1 MNHLHL
7 VIPVFDD
14 WPSLQMLVTEIDRL
28 AKDTGLKIAIT
39 VVNDGSIAPADPWAD
54 DLAALRHIQKLEL
67 IHLFTNMGHQRAI
80 AIGLCAAVEAD
91 DAEAIL
97 IMDADGE
104 DAPSAIPQFLEAA
117 RNSRDYCVVARRGRR
132 VESLT
137 FKASYRLYKLL
148 FRILTGKQI
157 NFGNFCLLS
166 RNYARRLVRVA
177 ELWNNL
183 PAAILRSR
191 LPIHSVQVDRAQRY
205 AGKSKMNLTSLVVHG
220 LSGISVYAE
229 TIFVRL
235 LISVLGLFGLS
246 VITILTVAVLRFFF
260 PLHATPGWATTVSFG
275 VTIILVQ
282 ALSLMLSFILMLL
295 NSRVQRSIIPFAE
308 YTAFIDYR
316 QELHAAPEDDRQA
329 TPTAEAVAVA
339 VEALLRP

>member
-14 WPSLQMLVTEIDRL
+14 WPSLQMLLTEIDRL
-28 AKDTGLKIAIT
+28 ADETGLRMAVT
-39 VVNDGSIAPADPWAD
+39 VVNDGSNTPADPWIPE
-54 DLAALRHIQKLEL
+54 LTALRHIEKLEL
-67 IHLFTNMGHQRAI
+67 LHLFTNMGHQRAI
-80 AIGLCAAVEAD
+80 AIGLCAAVEED
-91 DAEAIL
+91 DAEAIMIL
-97 IMDADGE
+97 DADGE
-104 DAPSAIPQFLEAA
+104 DSPAAIPKFLEAA
-117 RNSRDYCVVARRGRR
+117 RNSRDFCVVARRGKRI
-132 VESLT
+132 ESLT
-137 FKASYRLYKLL
+137 FKASYHLYKLL

-183 PAAILRSR
+183 PAAVLRSK
-191 LPIHSVQVDRAQRY
+191 LPIHSIEVDRTQRY

-246 VITILTVAVLRFFF
+246 AVTILTVAILRFFF

-275 VTIILVQ
+275 VIIILVQ
-282 ALSLMLSFILMLL
+282 ALSLTLSFILMLL

-308 YTAFIDYR
+308 YAAFIDCR
-316 QELHAAPEDDRQA
+316 QNLLGAPEDDRPISA
-329 TPTAEAVAVA
+329 SANAVAVA
-339 VEALLRP
+339 VEALLRR

>member
-14 WPSLQMLVTEIDRL
+14 WPSLQMLLTEIDRL
-28 AKDTGLKIAIT
+28 AEETGLRVAVT
-39 VVNDGSIAPADPWAD
+39 VVNDGSNAPPDPWIPEFAV
-54 DLAALRHIQKLEL
+54 LRHLEKLEL
-67 IHLFTNMGHQRAI
+67 IHLYTNMGHQRAI
-80 AIGLCAAVEAD
+80 AIGLCAAVEED
-91 DAEAIL
+91 DAEAIV

-117 RNSRDYCVVARRGRR
+117 RNSREFCVVARRGKR

-148 FRILTGKQI
+148 FRMLTGKQI

-166 RNYARRLVRVA
+166 RNYARCLVRVA

-183 PAAILRSR
+183 PAAILRSK
-191 LPIHSVQVDRAQRY
+191 LPIRSVEVDRAQRY

-246 VITILTVAVLRFFF
+246 AVTIVTVAILRFFF

-275 VTIILVQ
+275 VIIILVQ
-282 ALSLMLSFILMLL
+282 ALSLTVSFILMLL
-295 NSRVQRSIIPFAE
+295 NSRVQRSIIPFSE
-308 YTAFIDYR
+308 YSAFIDYR
-316 QELHAAPEDDRQA
+316 QDLRESSEDDRQV
-329 TPTAEAVAVA
+329 TPAAEAVAVA
-339 VEALLRP
+339 VEALLRR

>member
-14 WPSLQMLVTEIDRL
+14 WPSLQMLLAEIDRL
-28 AKDTGLKIAIT
+28 AEETGLRVAVT
-39 VVNDGSIAPADPWAD
+39 VVNDGSNAPPDPWIPEFAV
-54 DLAALRHIQKLEL
+54 LRHLEKLEL
-67 IHLFTNMGHQRAI
+67 IHLYTNMGHQRAI
-80 AIGLCAAVEAD
+80 AIGLCAAVEED
-91 DAEAIL
+91 DAEAIV

-104 DAPSAIPQFLEAA
+104 DAPSSIPQFLEAA
-117 RNSRDYCVVARRGRR
+117 RNSREFCVVARRGKR

-148 FRILTGKQI
+148 FRMLTGKQI

-183 PAAILRSR
+183 PAAILRSK
-191 LPIHSVQVDRAQRY
+191 LPIRSVEVDRAQRY

-246 VITILTVAVLRFFF
+246 AVTIVTVAILRFFF

-275 VTIILVQ
+275 VIIILVQ
-282 ALSLMLSFILMLL
+282 ALSLTVSFILMLL
-295 NSRVQRSIIPFAE
+295 NSRVQRSIIPFSE
-308 YTAFIDYR
+308 YSAFIDYR
-316 QELHAAPEDDRQA
+316 QDLHRAQEDLRA
-329 TPTAEAVAVA
+329 MPVGVGAV
-339 VEALLRP
+339 LHP

>member
-1 MNHLHL
+1 MEETGVKDLHL

-14 WPSLQMLVTEIDRL
+14 WPSLQMLLAEIDRL
-28 AKDTGLKIAIT
+28 ADETGLRMAIT
-39 VVNDGSIAPADPWAD
+39 VVNDGSNAPAAPWIPG
-54 DLAALRHIQKLEL
+54 LAALRHIEKLEL

-80 AIGLCAAVEAD
+80 AIGLCAAVEED
-91 DAEAIL
+91 DAEAIV

-104 DAPSAIPQFLEAA
+104 DSPSAIPQFLETA
-117 RNSRDYCVVARRGRR
+117 RSSRDYCVVARRGKR

-166 RNYARRLVRVA
+166 RNYARRLVHVA

-183 PAAILRSR
+183 PAAILRSK
-191 LPIHSVQVDRAQRY
+191 LPIRSIQIDRAQRY

-235 LISVLGLFGLS
+235 LMSAVLLFIAS
-246 VITILTVAVLRFFF
+246 AVTIFTVAVLRLFF

-282 ALSLMLSFILMLL
+282 ALSLTLSFILMLL
-295 NSRVQRSIIPFAE
+295 NSRVQRSINPFAE
-308 YTAFIDYR
+308 FTAFIDYR
-316 QELHAAPEDDRQA
+316 QDLHVSQEEPRCEMPIA
-329 TPTAEAVAVA
+329 AEA
-339 VEALLRP
+339 ALHH

>member
-14 WPSLQMLVTEIDRL
+14 WPSLQMLLTEIDRL
-28 AKDTGLKIAIT
+28 ADETGLRMAVT
-39 VVNDGSIAPADPWAD
+39 VVNDGSNTPADPWIPE
-54 DLAALRHIQKLEL
+54 LAALRHIEKLEL
-67 IHLFTNMGHQRAI
+67 LHLFTNMGHQRAI
-80 AIGLCAAVEAD
+80 AIGLCAAVEED
-91 DAEAIL
+91 DAEAIMIL
-97 IMDADGE
+97 DADGE
-104 DAPSAIPQFLEAA
+104 DSPAAIPKFLEAA
-117 RNSRDYCVVARRGRR
+117 RNSRDFCVVARRGKRI
-132 VESLT
+132 ESLT

-183 PAAILRSR
+183 PAAVLRSK
-191 LPIHSVQVDRAQRY
+191 LPIHSIEVDRTQRY

-246 VITILTVAVLRFFF
+246 AVTILTVAVLRFFF

-275 VTIILVQ
+275 VIIILVQ
-282 ALSLMLSFILMLL
+282 ALSLTLSFILMLL

-308 YTAFIDYR
+308 YAAFIDCR
-316 QELHAAPEDDRQA
+316 QNLLGAQDDDRPISA
-329 TPTAEAVAVA
+329 SANAVAVA
-339 VEALLRP
+339 VEALLRR

>member
-1 MNHLHL
+1 VKHLHL

-14 WPSLQMLVTEIDRL
+14 WPSLQLLLAEIDRL
-28 AKDTGLKIAIT
+28 ADETGLRMAVT
-39 VVNDGSIAPADPWAD
+39 VVNDGSNAPADPWIPEF
-54 DLAALRHIQKLEL
+54 AALRHIEKLEL

-80 AIGLCAAVEAD
+80 AIGLCAAVEED

-104 DAPSAIPQFLEAA
+104 DSPSAIPQFLETA
-117 RNSRDYCVVARRGRR
+117 RNSQEFCVVARRGKR

-183 PAAILRSR
+183 PAAILRSK
-191 LPIHSVQVDRAQRY
+191 LPIRSVEVDRTQRY

-235 LISVLGLFGLS
+235 LISAVLLFVFS
-246 VITILTVAVLRFFF
+246 VATIVTVAVLRLFF

-282 ALSLMLSFILMLL
+282 ALSLTLSFILMLL

-316 QELHAAPEDDRQA
+316 QDLRRPAEGHRQEMPVAIEAALHH
-329 TPTAEAVAVA
+329 
-339 VEALLRP
+339 